1 MKYALLS
8 KLTPK
13 STPVQQ
19 LVNQVRK
26 REFPVLGTLHGTYG
40 EEFIIDL
47 MALPPMERV
56 TLQTLPSYT
65 ALNFSPEL
73 TYKVIESKEE
83 IEEMIQAAQ
92 VKG

>member
-1 MKYALLS
+1 MKYADSS

-13 STPVQQ
+13 SIPAQR
-19 LVNQVRK
+19 LIRK
-26 REFPVLGTLHGTYG
+26 KEFPVLGTLHGTCG

-47 MALPPMERV
+47 MVLPPMERV

-73 TYKVIESKEE
+73 IYKVVESKEE
-83 IEEMIQAAQ
+83 IEKMILVAQ
-92 VKG
+92 VEG